1 MKLTA
6 KQERFCRE
14 YIVDLNATQAA
25 KRAGYSSRRPSEQA
39 YQLLQKTT
47 VQARIAELQADALKV
62 VGVNA
67 EYVLR
72 QAQKLHER
80 CMQEI
85 SPVMVREGRETV
97 PLIDD
102 EGRQV
107 FQFNAA
113 GAAKALE
120 IIGKHIDVQAFSE
133 KHEHKHT
140 GTIENVQVTD
150 ADRAI
155 IRELR
160 KRREEARV
168 TH

>member
-102 EGRQV
+102 EGREV

>member
-1 MKLTA
+1 VKLTA
-6 KQERFCRE
+6 KQDRFCRE
-14 YIVDLNATQAA
+14 YIIDLNATQAA
-25 KRAGYSSRRPSEQA
+25 KRAGYVAPNTQGPR
-39 YQLLQKTT
+39 LL
-47 VQARIAELQADALKV
+47 VNVGIQARIAELQADALKI

-80 CMQEI
+80 CMQEV
-85 SPVMVREGRETV
+85 SPVMVREGRESV
-97 PLIDD
+97 PLYDD

-133 KHEHKHT
+133 KHEHQHS
-140 GTIENVQVTD
+140 GHIEHVQVTD
-150 ADRAI
+150 DDKAM

-160 KRREEARV
+160 KRREDARV